1 MSLYFP
7 VTFTAIYLGVIIIC
21 NKDVLANDVIRGF
34 YFMKQKKNG
43 FFITILLLLISLAF
57 IVTVSVVF
65 NNIKT
70 NLEREI
76 ISSLSEEAEENAAL
90 IEKEIDAKF
99 GVLQSFAN
107 ELSSTGDEIE
117 EIRDMKSFVE
127 VYNFRRMGFVDL
139 NGIAKT
145 TDGFEKDL
153 SFREFYQVGL
163 KGESFITESLQ
174 ETIGDS
180 TEDMINILSVPVYD
194 NKGEIKGVLFA
205 TYLTEKFH
213 EVIFSDSFQG
223 EGYTYI
229 VAGDGDVISSY
240 GDGMQKE
247 YDNIFIYT
255 GDAAQYD
262 DAIQEKVENDMREK
276 ISRVGIGVN
285 EDNDKYFYCYKPLE
299 IESADMNW
307 YIFSIEPKSVL
318 DERMHPIMRDIQ
330 FLTVILICILVMAN
344 IVFLFYNL
352 RRRQELFRLAYKDSI
367 TGGDNFSNFKEKAK
381 KYENTEGYVI
391 ALDISEFKLVN
402 NVCGNASGDEVL
414 KVIWDVI
421 LANCNDNEQA
431 ARVNADRFVIFWI
444 ESSKKT
450 VTYRIEKLINEIE
463 GISEQLS
470 VPRLYPVIGIRAVE
484 KLDDADKRYGEALRA
499 KALVKNRRDRHYA
512 FYDEIDYDT
521 IVENKK
527 LENGFEKALAD
538 KKFEVWYQPKFNS
551 HTGKIV
557 GSEALIRWRAD
568 DGSLISPGRFIPL
581 FEKNGNII
589 RLDEYVFREVC
600 RQQKEWQKE
609 GIQILPVSVNISRF
623 SLYYSNVV
631 EKYER
636 IINYYDVDHKYVQ
649 IEITES
655 AIIENTVI
663 VELIQKFH
671 DAGFDILLDDFGSG
685 YSSLASLNQMPFDT
699 IKLDKS
705 LVDYVGNENGEK
717 LLKFIVQLVQSL
729 GMKITAEGVEYKEQ
743 LDFLE
748 NLNCDDIQG
757 FYFSKPLMLADFS
770 AKLTENN

>member
-1 MSLYFP
+1 
-7 VTFTAIYLGVIIIC
+7 
-21 NKDVLANDVIRGF
+21 
-34 YFMKQKKNG
+34 MKQKKNS
-43 FFITILLLLISLAF
+43 FFITIMLLLISLAF

-70 NLEREI
+70 NLESEI

-90 IEKEIDAKF
+90 IKKEIDAKF

-107 ELSSTGDEIE
+107 ELSSTGDEIA
-117 EIRDMKSFVE
+117 EIRDMQSFVE

-174 ETIGDS
+174 DTVGDY

-276 ISRVGIGVN
+276 LSRVGIGVN

-344 IVFLFYNL
+344 IIFLYYNV

-402 NVCGNASGDEVL
+402 NVCGNARGDEVL
-414 KVIWDVI
+414 KAIWDVI
-421 LANCNDNEQA
+421 MANCNDNEQA

-444 ESSKKT
+444 ERSKKT

-600 RQQKEWQKE
+600 RQQKE

-636 IINYYDVDHKYVQ
+636 IINYYDVNHKYVQ

>member
-1 MSLYFP
+1 
-7 VTFTAIYLGVIIIC
+7 
-21 NKDVLANDVIRGF
+21 
-34 YFMKQKKNG
+34 MKQKKNG

-163 KGESFITESLQ
+163 KGESFITESLP
-174 ETIGDS
+174 ETIGDY

-213 EVIFSDSFQG
+213 EVIFSDSFHG

-344 IVFLFYNL
+344 IVFLFYNV

-663 VELIQKFH
+663 DELIQKFH

>member
-1 MSLYFP
+1 
-7 VTFTAIYLGVIIIC
+7 
-21 NKDVLANDVIRGF
+21 
-34 YFMKQKKNG
+34 MKQKKNG
-43 FFITILLLLISLAF
+43 FFITIMLLLISLAF

-70 NLEREI
+70 NLESEI

-90 IEKEIDAKF
+90 IKKEIDAKF

-107 ELSSTGDEIE
+107 ELSSTGDEIA
-117 EIRDMKSFVE
+117 EIRDMQSFVE

-174 ETIGDS
+174 DTVGDY

-276 ISRVGIGVN
+276 LSRVGIGVN
-285 EDNDKYFYCYKPLE
+285 EDNDFYCYKPLE

-344 IVFLFYNL
+344 IIFLYYNV

-402 NVCGNASGDEVL
+402 NVCGNARGDEVL
-414 KVIWDVI
+414 KAIWDVI
-421 LANCNDNEQA
+421 MANCNDNEQA

-444 ESSKKT
+444 ERSKKT

>member
-1 MSLYFP
+1 
-7 VTFTAIYLGVIIIC
+7 
-21 NKDVLANDVIRGF
+21 
-34 YFMKQKKNG
+34 MKQKKNG

-70 NLEREI
+70 NLELEI

-90 IEKEIDAKF
+90 IKKEIDAKF

-117 EIRDMKSFVE
+117 EIRDMQSFVE

-163 KGESFITESLQ
+163 KGESFITESLP
-174 ETIGDS
+174 ETIGDY

-276 ISRVGIGVN
+276 LSRVGIGVN

-344 IVFLFYNL
+344 IIFLYYNV

-521 IVENKK
+521 IVENKN

>member
-1 MSLYFP
+1 
-7 VTFTAIYLGVIIIC
+7 
-21 NKDVLANDVIRGF
+21 
-34 YFMKQKKNG
+34 MKQKKNG

-107 ELSSTGDEIE
+107 ELSSTGDEIA
-117 EIRDMKSFVE
+117 EIRDMQSFVE

-276 ISRVGIGVN
+276 ISRVGIGIN

-344 IVFLFYNL
+344 IIFLYYNV

-402 NVCGNASGDEVL
+402 NVCGNACGDEVL
-414 KVIWDVI
+414 KAIWDVI
-421 LANCNDNEQA
+421 MANCNDNEQA

-444 ESSKKT
+444 ERSKKT

>member
-1 MSLYFP
+1 
-7 VTFTAIYLGVIIIC
+7 
-21 NKDVLANDVIRGF
+21 
-34 YFMKQKKNG
+34 MKQKKNG

-65 NNIKT
+65 NNIKS

-107 ELSSTGDEIE
+107 ELSSTGDEIA
-117 EIRDMKSFVE
+117 EIRDMQSFVE

-318 DERMHPIMRDIQ
+318 DERMHPIMREIQ

-344 IVFLFYNL
+344 IIFLYYNV

-402 NVCGNASGDEVL
+402 NVCGNARGDEVL

-421 LANCNDNEQA
+421 MANCNDNEQA

-499 KALVKNRRDRHYA
+499 KSLIKNRRDRHYA

>member
-1 MSLYFP
+1 
-7 VTFTAIYLGVIIIC
+7 
-21 NKDVLANDVIRGF
+21 
-34 YFMKQKKNG
+34 MKQKKNG

-57 IVTVSVVF
+57 IATISVVF
-65 NNIKT
+65 NNIKK
-70 NLEREI
+70 NVVIEI

-107 ELSSTGDEIE
+107 ELSSTGDEIA
-117 EIRDMKSFVE
+117 EIRDMQSFVE
-127 VYNFRRMGFVDL
+127 VYNFKRMGFIDL

-153 SFREFYQVGL
+153 SFREFYQIGL
-163 KGESFITESLQ
+163 KGESFITASLLD
-174 ETIGDS
+174 TVGDH

-213 EVIFSDSFQG
+213 ETIFSDSFQG

-247 YDNIFIYT
+247 YDNIFVYK
-255 GDAAQYD
+255 GDAVKYD
-262 DAIQEKVENDMREK
+262 DVTQEKVENEMREK
-276 ISRVGIGVN
+276 LSRVGIGVN
-285 EDNDKYFYCYKPLE
+285 EENVKYFYCYKPLE
-299 IESADMNW
+299 IKSADMNW
-307 YIFSIEPKSVL
+307 YIFSVEPKSVL
-318 DERMHPIMRDIQ
+318 DDRMHPIMRDIQ
-330 FLTVILICILVMAN
+330 FLVVILIGILFMAN
-344 IVFLFYNL
+344 IIYLYYNV

-402 NVCGNASGDEVL
+402 NVCGNARGDEVL
-414 KVIWDVI
+414 KAIWDVI

-431 ARVNADRFVIFWI
+431 ARVNADGFVIFWI

-521 IVENKK
+521 IVENKN

-636 IINYYDVDHKYVQ
+636 IINYYDVNHKYVQ

>member
-1 MSLYFP
+1 
-7 VTFTAIYLGVIIIC
+7 
-21 NKDVLANDVIRGF
+21 
-34 YFMKQKKNG
+34 MKQKKNG

-107 ELSSTGDEIE
+107 ELSSTGDEIA
-117 EIRDMKSFVE
+117 EIRDMQSFVE

-285 EDNDKYFYCYKPLE
+285 EDSDKYFYCYKPLE

-344 IVFLFYNL
+344 IIFLFYNV
-352 RRRQELFRLAYKDSI
+352 RRRQELFRLVYKDSI

-421 LANCNDNEQA
+421 MANCNDNEQA

-444 ESSKKT
+444 ERSKKT

>member
-1 MSLYFP
+1 
-7 VTFTAIYLGVIIIC
+7 
-21 NKDVLANDVIRGF
+21 
-34 YFMKQKKNG
+34 MKQKKNG

-107 ELSSTGDEIE
+107 ELSSTGDEIA
-117 EIRDMKSFVE
+117 EIRDMQSFVE

-344 IVFLFYNL
+344 IIFLYYNV

-402 NVCGNASGDEVL
+402 NVCGNARGDEVL

-421 LANCNDNEQA
+421 MANCNDNEQA

-463 GISEQLS
+463 GISEQLN

-499 KALVKNRRDRHYA
+499 KSLIKNRRDRHYA

>member
-1 MSLYFP
+1 
-7 VTFTAIYLGVIIIC
+7 
-21 NKDVLANDVIRGF
+21 
-34 YFMKQKKNG
+34 MKQKKNG

-163 KGESFITESLQ
+163 KGESFITESLP
-174 ETIGDS
+174 ETIGDY

-344 IVFLFYNL
+344 IVFLFYNV

-499 KALVKNRRDRHYA
+499 KSLIKNRRDRHYA

>member
-1 MSLYFP
+1 
-7 VTFTAIYLGVIIIC
+7 
-21 NKDVLANDVIRGF
+21 
-34 YFMKQKKNG
+34 MKQKKNG
-43 FFITILLLLISLAF
+43 FFITIMLLLISLAF

-70 NLEREI
+70 NLESEI

-90 IEKEIDAKF
+90 IKKEIDAKF

-107 ELSSTGDEIE
+107 ELSSTGDEIA
-117 EIRDMKSFVE
+117 EIRDMQSFVK

-174 ETIGDS
+174 DTVGDY

-276 ISRVGIGVN
+276 LSRVGIGVN

-344 IVFLFYNL
+344 IIFLYYNV

-402 NVCGNASGDEVL
+402 NVCGNARGDEVL
-414 KVIWDVI
+414 KAIWDVI
-421 LANCNDNEQA
+421 MANCNDNEQA

-444 ESSKKT
+444 ERSKKT

>member
-1 MSLYFP
+1 
-7 VTFTAIYLGVIIIC
+7 
-21 NKDVLANDVIRGF
+21 
-34 YFMKQKKNG
+34 MKQKKNS

-107 ELSSTGDEIE
+107 ELSSTGDEIA
-117 EIRDMKSFVE
+117 EIRDMQSFVE

-344 IVFLFYNL
+344 IVFLFYNV

-402 NVCGNASGDEVL
+402 NVCGNARGDEVL

-421 LANCNDNEQA
+421 MANCNDNEQA

-521 IVENKK
+521 IVENKN

-600 RQQKEWQKE
+600 RQQKEWQEE

-748 NLNCDDIQG
+748 NKDVLYILPLLLLSSFPRLWTSCTINLRSSHHFWSNSDISSLIVSNG
-757 FYFSKPLMLADFS
+757 IWLDASDEYPVSKPA
-770 AKLTENN
+770 

>member
-1 MSLYFP
+1 
-7 VTFTAIYLGVIIIC
+7 
-21 NKDVLANDVIRGF
+21 
-34 YFMKQKKNG
+34 MKQKKNG
-43 FFITILLLLISLAF
+43 FFITIMLLLISLAF

-70 NLEREI
+70 NLESEI

-90 IEKEIDAKF
+90 IKKEIDAKF

-107 ELSSTGDEIE
+107 ELSSTGDEIA
-117 EIRDMKSFVE
+117 EIRDMQSFVE

-145 TDGFEKDL
+145 TNGFEKDL

-174 ETIGDS
+174 DTVGDY

-276 ISRVGIGVN
+276 LSRVGIGVN

-318 DERMHPIMRDIQ
+318 DERMHPIMRNIQ

-344 IVFLFYNL
+344 IIFLYYNV

-402 NVCGNASGDEVL
+402 NVCGNARGDEVL
-414 KVIWDVI
+414 KAIWDVI

-521 IVENKK
+521 IVENKN

-538 KKFEVWYQPKFNS
+538 KKFEGWYQPKFNS

-623 SLYYSNVV
+623 SIYYSNVV

>member
-1 MSLYFP
+1 
-7 VTFTAIYLGVIIIC
+7 
-21 NKDVLANDVIRGF
+21 
-34 YFMKQKKNG
+34 MKQKKNG
-43 FFITILLLLISLAF
+43 FFITIMLLLISLAF

-70 NLEREI
+70 NLESEI

-90 IEKEIDAKF
+90 IKKEIDAKF

-107 ELSSTGDEIE
+107 ELSSTGDEIA
-117 EIRDMKSFVE
+117 EIRDMQSFVE

-174 ETIGDS
+174 DTVGDY
-180 TEDMINILSVPVYD
+180 TEDMINILSVSVYD

-276 ISRVGIGVN
+276 LSRVGIGVN

-344 IVFLFYNL
+344 IIFLYYNV

-402 NVCGNASGDEVL
+402 NVCGNARGDEVL
-414 KVIWDVI
+414 KAIWDVI
-421 LANCNDNEQA
+421 MANCNDNEQA

-444 ESSKKT
+444 ERSKKT

>member
-1 MSLYFP
+1 
-7 VTFTAIYLGVIIIC
+7 
-21 NKDVLANDVIRGF
+21 
-34 YFMKQKKNG
+34 MKQKKNG

-107 ELSSTGDEIE
+107 ELSSTGDEIA
-117 EIRDMKSFVE
+117 EIRDMQSFVE

-285 EDNDKYFYCYKPLE
+285 EDSDKYFYCYKPLE

-344 IVFLFYNL
+344 IIFLFYNV

-421 LANCNDNEQA
+421 MANCNDNEQA

>member
-1 MSLYFP
+1 
-7 VTFTAIYLGVIIIC
+7 
-21 NKDVLANDVIRGF
+21 
-34 YFMKQKKNG
+34 MKQKKNG

-163 KGESFITESLQ
+163 KGESFITESLP
-174 ETIGDS
+174 ETIGDY

-344 IVFLFYNL
+344 IVFLFYNV

-381 KYENTEGYVI
+381 QYENTEGYVI

>member
-1 MSLYFP
+1 
-7 VTFTAIYLGVIIIC
+7 
-21 NKDVLANDVIRGF
+21 
-34 YFMKQKKNG
+34 MKQKKNG
-43 FFITILLLLISLAF
+43 FFITILLFLISLAF
-57 IVTVSVVF
+57 IATISVVF
-65 NNIKT
+65 NNIKK
-70 NLEREI
+70 NVVIEI

-107 ELSSTGDEIE
+107 ELSSTGDEIA
-117 EIRDMKSFVE
+117 EIRDMQSFVE
-127 VYNFRRMGFVDL
+127 VYNFKRMGFIDL

-153 SFREFYQVGL
+153 SFREFYQIGL
-163 KGESFITESLQ
+163 KGESFITASLLD
-174 ETIGDS
+174 TVGDH

-213 EVIFSDSFQG
+213 ETIFSDSFQG

-247 YDNIFIYT
+247 YDNIFVYK
-255 GDAAQYD
+255 GDAVKYD
-262 DAIQEKVENDMREK
+262 DVTQEKVENEMREK
-276 ISRVGIGVN
+276 LSRVGIGVN
-285 EDNDKYFYCYKPLE
+285 EDNVKYFYCYKPLE
-299 IESADMNW
+299 IKSADMNW
-307 YIFSIEPKSVL
+307 YIFSVEPKSVL
-318 DERMHPIMRDIQ
+318 DDRMHPIMRDIQ
-330 FLTVILICILVMAN
+330 FLVVILIGILFMAN
-344 IVFLFYNL
+344 IIYLYYNV

-402 NVCGNASGDEVL
+402 NVCGNARGDEVL
-414 KVIWDVI
+414 KAIWDVI

-431 ARVNADRFVIFWI
+431 ARVNADGFVIFWI

-521 IVENKK
+521 IVENKN

>member
-1 MSLYFP
+1 
-7 VTFTAIYLGVIIIC
+7 
-21 NKDVLANDVIRGF
+21 
-34 YFMKQKKNG
+34 MKQKKNG
-43 FFITILLLLISLAF
+43 FFITIMLLLISLAF

-70 NLEREI
+70 NLELEI

-90 IEKEIDAKF
+90 IKKEIDAKF

-107 ELSSTGDEIE
+107 ELSSTGDEIA
-117 EIRDMKSFVE
+117 EIRDMQSFVE

-174 ETIGDS
+174 DTVGDY

-344 IVFLFYNL
+344 IIFLYYNV

-402 NVCGNASGDEVL
+402 NVCGNARGDEVL
-414 KVIWDVI
+414 KAIWDVI
-421 LANCNDNEQA
+421 MANCNDNEQA

-444 ESSKKT
+444 ERSKKT

>member
-1 MSLYFP
+1 
-7 VTFTAIYLGVIIIC
+7 
-21 NKDVLANDVIRGF
+21 
-34 YFMKQKKNG
+34 MKQKKNG

-163 KGESFITESLQ
+163 KGESFITESLP
-174 ETIGDS
+174 ETIGDY

-414 KVIWDVI
+414 KAIWDVI

>member
-1 MSLYFP
+1 
-7 VTFTAIYLGVIIIC
+7 
-21 NKDVLANDVIRGF
+21 
-34 YFMKQKKNG
+34 MKQKKNG

-57 IVTVSVVF
+57 IATISVVF
-65 NNIKT
+65 NNIKK
-70 NLEREI
+70 NVVIEI

-107 ELSSTGDEIE
+107 ELSSTGDEIA
-117 EIRDMKSFVE
+117 EIRDMQSFVK
-127 VYNFRRMGFVDL
+127 VYNFKRMGFIDL

-153 SFREFYQVGL
+153 SFREFYQIGL

-174 ETIGDS
+174 DTVGDH

-213 EVIFSDSFQG
+213 ETIFSDSFQG

-247 YDNIFIYT
+247 YDNIFVYK
-255 GDAAQYD
+255 GDAVKYD
-262 DAIQEKVENDMREK
+262 DVTQEKVENEMREK
-276 ISRVGIGVN
+276 LSRVGIGVN
-285 EDNDKYFYCYKPLE
+285 EDNVKYFYCYKPLE
-299 IESADMNW
+299 IKSADMNW
-307 YIFSIEPKSVL
+307 YIFSVEPKSVL
-318 DERMHPIMRDIQ
+318 DDRMHPIMRDIQ
-330 FLTVILICILVMAN
+330 FLVVILIGILFMAN
-344 IVFLFYNL
+344 IIYLYYNV

-402 NVCGNASGDEVL
+402 NVCGNARGDEVL
-414 KVIWDVI
+414 KAIWDVI

-431 ARVNADRFVIFWI
+431 ARVNADGFVIFWI

-521 IVENKK
+521 IVENKN

>member
-1 MSLYFP
+1 
-7 VTFTAIYLGVIIIC
+7 
-21 NKDVLANDVIRGF
+21 
-34 YFMKQKKNG
+34 MKQKKNG

-163 KGESFITESLQ
+163 KGESFITESLP
-174 ETIGDS
+174 ETIGDY

-344 IVFLFYNL
+344 IVFLFYNV

-705 LVDYVGNENGEK
+705 LVDYVGNENGEN
-717 LLKFIVQLVQSL
+717 FQQ
-729 GMKITAEGVEYKEQ
+729 
-743 LDFLE
+743 
-748 NLNCDDIQG
+748 N
-757 FYFSKPLMLADFS
+757 
-770 AKLTENN
+770 

>member
-1 MSLYFP
+1 
-7 VTFTAIYLGVIIIC
+7 
-21 NKDVLANDVIRGF
+21 
-34 YFMKQKKNG
+34 MKQKKNG

-107 ELSSTGDEIE
+107 ELSSTGDEIA
-117 EIRDMKSFVE
+117 EIRDMQSFVE

-163 KGESFITESLQ
+163 KGESFITESLP

-344 IVFLFYNL
+344 IIFLYYNV

-402 NVCGNASGDEVL
+402 NVCGNARGDEVL

-421 LANCNDNEQA
+421 MANCNDNEQA

-484 KLDDADKRYGEALRA
+484 KFDDADKRYGEALRA
-499 KALVKNRRDRHYA
+499 KSLIKNRRDRHYA

>member
-1 MSLYFP
+1 
-7 VTFTAIYLGVIIIC
+7 
-21 NKDVLANDVIRGF
+21 
-34 YFMKQKKNG
+34 MKQKKNG

-76 ISSLSEEAEENAAL
+76 ISSLSEEAEENTAL

-107 ELSSTGDEIE
+107 ELSSTGDEIA
-117 EIRDMKSFVE
+117 EIRDMQSFVE

-344 IVFLFYNL
+344 IIFLYYNV

-402 NVCGNASGDEVL
+402 NVCGNARGDEVL

-421 LANCNDNEQA
+421 MANCNDNEQA

-499 KALVKNRRDRHYA
+499 KSLIKNRRDRHYA

>member
-1 MSLYFP
+1 
-7 VTFTAIYLGVIIIC
+7 
-21 NKDVLANDVIRGF
+21 
-34 YFMKQKKNG
+34 MKQKKNG

-107 ELSSTGDEIE
+107 ELSSTGDEIA
-117 EIRDMKSFVE
+117 EIRDMQSFVE

-247 YDNIFIYT
+247 YDNIFTYT

-276 ISRVGIGVN
+276 ISRFGIGIN

-344 IVFLFYNL
+344 IIFLYYNV

>member
-1 MSLYFP
+1 
-7 VTFTAIYLGVIIIC
+7 
-21 NKDVLANDVIRGF
+21 
-34 YFMKQKKNG
+34 MKQKKNG

-213 EVIFSDSFQG
+213 EVIVSDSFQG

>member
-1 MSLYFP
+1 
-7 VTFTAIYLGVIIIC
+7 
-21 NKDVLANDVIRGF
+21 
-34 YFMKQKKNG
+34 MKQKKNS
-43 FFITILLLLISLAF
+43 FFITIMLLLISLAF

-70 NLEREI
+70 NLELEI

-90 IEKEIDAKF
+90 IKKEIDAKF

-107 ELSSTGDEIE
+107 ELSSTGDEIA
-117 EIRDMKSFVE
+117 EIRDMQSFVE

-174 ETIGDS
+174 DTVGDY

-276 ISRVGIGVN
+276 LSRVGIGVN

-344 IVFLFYNL
+344 IIFLYYNV

-402 NVCGNASGDEVL
+402 NVCGNARGDEVL
-414 KVIWDVI
+414 KAIWDVI

-444 ESSKKT
+444 ERSKKI

>member
-1 MSLYFP
+1 
-7 VTFTAIYLGVIIIC
+7 
-21 NKDVLANDVIRGF
+21 
-34 YFMKQKKNG
+34 MKQKKNG
-43 FFITILLLLISLAF
+43 FFITIMLLLISLAF

-70 NLEREI
+70 NLESEI

-90 IEKEIDAKF
+90 IKKEIDAKF

-107 ELSSTGDEIE
+107 ELSSTGDEIA
-117 EIRDMKSFVE
+117 EIRDMQSFVE

-174 ETIGDS
+174 DTVGDY

-276 ISRVGIGVN
+276 LSRVGIGVN

-344 IVFLFYNL
+344 IIFLYYNV

-381 KYENTEGYVI
+381 KYKNTEGYVI

-402 NVCGNASGDEVL
+402 NVCGNARGDEVL
-414 KVIWDVI
+414 KAIWDVI
-421 LANCNDNEQA
+421 MANCNDNEQA

-444 ESSKKT
+444 ERSKKT

>member
-1 MSLYFP
+1 
-7 VTFTAIYLGVIIIC
+7 
-21 NKDVLANDVIRGF
+21 
-34 YFMKQKKNG
+34 MKQKKNG
-43 FFITILLLLISLAF
+43 FFITIMLLLISLAF

-70 NLEREI
+70 NLESEI
-76 ISSLSEEAEENAAL
+76 ISSLSGEAEENAAL
-90 IEKEIDAKF
+90 IKKEIDAKF

-107 ELSSTGDEIE
+107 ELSSTGDEIA
-117 EIRDMKSFVE
+117 EIRDMQSFVE

-174 ETIGDS
+174 DTVGDY

-276 ISRVGIGVN
+276 LSRVGIGVN

-344 IVFLFYNL
+344 IIFLYYNV

-402 NVCGNASGDEVL
+402 NVCGNARGDEVL
-414 KVIWDVI
+414 KAIWDVI

-521 IVENKK
+521 IVENKN

>member
-1 MSLYFP
+1 
-7 VTFTAIYLGVIIIC
+7 
-21 NKDVLANDVIRGF
+21 
-34 YFMKQKKNG
+34 MKQKKNG

-107 ELSSTGDEIE
+107 ELSSTGDEIA
-117 EIRDMKSFVE
+117 EIRDMQSFVE

-285 EDNDKYFYCYKPLE
+285 EDSDKYFYCYKPLE

-344 IVFLFYNL
+344 IIFLFYNV

-421 LANCNDNEQA
+421 MANCNDNEQA

-444 ESSKKT
+444 ERSKKT

>member
-1 MSLYFP
+1 
-7 VTFTAIYLGVIIIC
+7 
-21 NKDVLANDVIRGF
+21 
-34 YFMKQKKNG
+34 MKQKKNG

-57 IVTVSVVF
+57 IATISVTF
-65 NNIKT
+65 NNIKK
-70 NLEREI
+70 NLVIEI

-90 IEKEIDAKF
+90 IGKEIDAKF

-107 ELSSTGDEIE
+107 ELSSTDDEIAK
-117 EIRDMKSFVE
+117 IRDMQSFVE
-127 VYNFRRMGFVDL
+127 VYNFKRMGFIDL

-153 SFREFYQVGL
+153 SFREFYQIGL
-163 KGESFITESLQ
+163 KGESFITASLLD
-174 ETIGDS
+174 TVGDH

-213 EVIFSDSFQG
+213 EAIFSDSFQG

-255 GDAAQYD
+255 GDSAKYGD
-262 DAIQEKVENDMREK
+262 VTQEKVENEMREK
-276 ISRVGIGVN
+276 LSRVGIGVN
-285 EDNDKYFYCYKPLE
+285 EDNVKYFYCYKPLE
-299 IESADMNW
+299 IKSADMDW
-307 YIFSIEPKSVL
+307 YIFSVEPKSVF
-318 DERMHPIMRDIQ
+318 DDRMHPIMRDIQ
-330 FLTVILICILVMAN
+330 FLIVILICILVMAN
-344 IVFLFYNL
+344 IIYLYYNV

-402 NVCGNASGDEVL
+402 NVCGNARGDEIL
-414 KVIWDVI
+414 KAIWNVI

-463 GISEQLS
+463 DISEQLS

-499 KALVKNRRDRHYA
+499 KALVKDRRDRHYA

-729 GMKITAEGVEYKEQ
+729 GMRITAEGVEYKEQ

>member
-1 MSLYFP
+1 
-7 VTFTAIYLGVIIIC
+7 
-21 NKDVLANDVIRGF
+21 
-34 YFMKQKKNG
+34 MKQKKNG

-107 ELSSTGDEIE
+107 ELSSTGDEIA
-117 EIRDMKSFVE
+117 EIRDMQSFVE

-285 EDNDKYFYCYKPLE
+285 EDSDKYFYCYKPLE

-344 IVFLFYNL
+344 IIFLFYNV
-352 RRRQELFRLAYKDSI
+352 RRRQELFRLVYKDSI

-421 LANCNDNEQA
+421 MANCNDNEQA

-444 ESSKKT
+444 ERSKKT

-521 IVENKK
+521 IVENKNM
-527 LENGFEKALAD
+527 ENGFEKALAD

>member
-1 MSLYFP
+1 
-7 VTFTAIYLGVIIIC
+7 
-21 NKDVLANDVIRGF
+21 
-34 YFMKQKKNG
+34 MKQKKNG

-107 ELSSTGDEIE
+107 ELSSTGDEIA
-117 EIRDMKSFVE
+117 EIRDMQSFVE

-344 IVFLFYNL
+344 IILLYYNV

-402 NVCGNASGDEVL
+402 NVCGNARGDEVL

-421 LANCNDNEQA
+421 MANCNDNEQA

-499 KALVKNRRDRHYA
+499 KSLIKNRRDRHYA

-609 GIQILPVSVNISRF
+609 GIQILPESVNISRF

>member
-1 MSLYFP
+1 
-7 VTFTAIYLGVIIIC
+7 
-21 NKDVLANDVIRGF
+21 
-34 YFMKQKKNG
+34 MKQKKNG

-107 ELSSTGDEIE
+107 ELSSTGDEIA
-117 EIRDMKSFVE
+117 EIRDMQSFVE

-229 VAGDGDVISSY
+229 VAGDCDVISSY

-344 IVFLFYNL
+344 IIFLYYNV

-402 NVCGNASGDEVL
+402 NVCGNARGDEVL

-421 LANCNDNEQA
+421 MANCNDNEQA

-499 KALVKNRRDRHYA
+499 KSLIKNRRDRHYA

>member
-1 MSLYFP
+1 
-7 VTFTAIYLGVIIIC
+7 
-21 NKDVLANDVIRGF
+21 
-34 YFMKQKKNG
+34 MKQKKNG

-107 ELSSTGDEIE
+107 ELSSTGDEIA
-117 EIRDMKSFVE
+117 EIRDMQSFVE

-344 IVFLFYNL
+344 IVFLFYNV

-402 NVCGNASGDEVL
+402 NVCGNARGDEVL
-414 KVIWDVI
+414 KAIWDVI

>member
-1 MSLYFP
+1 
-7 VTFTAIYLGVIIIC
+7 
-21 NKDVLANDVIRGF
+21 
-34 YFMKQKKNG
+34 
-43 FFITILLLLISLAF
+43 
-57 IVTVSVVF
+57 
-65 NNIKT
+65 
-70 NLEREI
+70 
-76 ISSLSEEAEENAAL
+76 
-90 IEKEIDAKF
+90 
-99 GVLQSFAN
+99 
-107 ELSSTGDEIE
+107 
-117 EIRDMKSFVE
+117 
-127 VYNFRRMGFVDL
+127 
-139 NGIAKT
+139 
-145 TDGFEKDL
+145 
-153 SFREFYQVGL
+153 
-163 KGESFITESLQ
+163 
-174 ETIGDS
+174 
-180 TEDMINILSVPVYD
+180 
-194 NKGEIKGVLFA
+194 
-205 TYLTEKFH
+205 
-213 EVIFSDSFQG
+213 
-223 EGYTYI
+223 
-229 VAGDGDVISSY
+229 
-240 GDGMQKE
+240 
-247 YDNIFIYT
+247 
-255 GDAAQYD
+255 
-262 DAIQEKVENDMREK
+262 
-276 ISRVGIGVN
+276 
-285 EDNDKYFYCYKPLE
+285 
-299 IESADMNW
+299 MNW
-307 YIFSIEPKSVL
+307 YIFSVEPKSVL
-318 DERMHPIMRDIQ
+318 DDRMHPIMRDIQ
-330 FLTVILICILVMAN
+330 FLVVILIGILFMAN
-344 IVFLFYNL
+344 IIYLYYNV

-402 NVCGNASGDEVL
+402 NVCGNARGDEVL
-414 KVIWDVI
+414 KAIWDVI

-431 ARVNADRFVIFWI
+431 ARVNADGFVIFWI

-521 IVENKK
+521 IVENKN

-609 GIQILPVSVNISRF
+609 WIQILPVSVNISRF

-636 IINYYDVDHKYVQ
+636 IINYYDVNHKYVQ

>member
-1 MSLYFP
+1 
-7 VTFTAIYLGVIIIC
+7 
-21 NKDVLANDVIRGF
+21 
-34 YFMKQKKNG
+34 MKQKKNG

-57 IVTVSVVF
+57 IVMVSVVF

-107 ELSSTGDEIE
+107 ELSSTGDEIA
-117 EIRDMKSFVE
+117 EIRDMQSFVE

-153 SFREFYQVGL
+153 SFRELYQVGL

-344 IVFLFYNL
+344 IIFLYYNV

-402 NVCGNASGDEVL
+402 NVCGNARGDEVL

-421 LANCNDNEQA
+421 MANCNDNEQA

-499 KALVKNRRDRHYA
+499 KSLIKNRRDRHYA

>member
-1 MSLYFP
+1 
-7 VTFTAIYLGVIIIC
+7 
-21 NKDVLANDVIRGF
+21 
-34 YFMKQKKNG
+34 MKQKKNG

-163 KGESFITESLQ
+163 KGESFITESLP
-174 ETIGDS
+174 ETIGDY

-344 IVFLFYNL
+344 IVFLFYNV

-557 GSEALIRWRAD
+557 GSESLIRWRAD

>member
-1 MSLYFP
+1 
-7 VTFTAIYLGVIIIC
+7 
-21 NKDVLANDVIRGF
+21 
-34 YFMKQKKNG
+34 MKQKKNG

-70 NLEREI
+70 NLESEI
-76 ISSLSEEAEENAAL
+76 ISRLSEEAEENVAL

-107 ELSSTGDEIE
+107 ELSSTGDEIA
-117 EIRDMKSFVE
+117 EIRDMQSFVE
-127 VYNFRRMGFVDL
+127 VYNFKRMGFIDL

-153 SFREFYQVGL
+153 SFREFYQIGL
-163 KGESFITESLQ
+163 KGESFITASLLD
-174 ETIGDS
+174 TVGDH

-344 IVFLFYNL
+344 IIFLYYNV

-402 NVCGNASGDEVL
+402 NVCGNARGDEVL

-421 LANCNDNEQA
+421 MANCNDNEQA

-521 IVENKK
+521 IVENKN

>member
-1 MSLYFP
+1 
-7 VTFTAIYLGVIIIC
+7 
-21 NKDVLANDVIRGF
+21 
-34 YFMKQKKNG
+34 MKQKKNG
-43 FFITILLLLISLAF
+43 FFITIMLLLISLAF

-70 NLEREI
+70 NLESEI

-90 IEKEIDAKF
+90 IKKEIDAKF

-107 ELSSTGDEIE
+107 ELSSTGDEIA
-117 EIRDMKSFVE
+117 EIRDMQSFVE

-174 ETIGDS
+174 DTVGDY

-223 EGYTYI
+223 EGCTYI

-276 ISRVGIGVN
+276 LSRVGIGVN

-344 IVFLFYNL
+344 IIFLYYNV

-402 NVCGNASGDEVL
+402 NVCGNARGDEVL
-414 KVIWDVI
+414 KAIWDVI
-421 LANCNDNEQA
+421 MANCNDNEQA

-444 ESSKKT
+444 ERSKKT